1 MGKIN
6 REDMLELTRRM
17 TNKRNCFSRIA
28 GAYMDEEGFV
38 ASDQTRNLAIAM
50 ASDKAELWESEEV
63 YPFLMCAI
71 CPVSGDYEPGK
82 PEYGFLFPAFKDRS
96 GDEHRINIYHAD
108 ALHPHREL
116 FFGKQA
122 GE

>member
-1 MGKIN
+1 
-6 REDMLELTRRM
+6 
-17 TNKRNCFSRIA
+17 
-28 GAYMDEEGFV
+28 MDEEGFV
-38 ASDQTRNLAIAM
+38 DGTFNTHFLKLSASDQTRNLAIAM

-82 PEYGFLFPAFKDRS
+82 PEYGFLFPAYKARS
-96 GDEHRINIYHAD
+96 GDEHRINIYHPD